1 MTLENLTLTREE
13 RIWLEAYQKTLEA
26 QFADLVKDIIIFGSK
41 ARGSSNEDSD
51 LDVLVVI
58 HKGNWK
64 TKKSVADPGYM
75 LAIGTEVVPSLIVLT
90 AEEWIYHQDYEA
102 PFWQTV
108 TRDGIPVFHQ
118 KTEDFAAFGHV
129 AEAFKDV
136 DDLSAKI
143 DQAVEKSKTA
153 HNRPATS

>member
-1 MTLENLTLTREE
+1 MTLETLTLTSEE
-13 RIWLEAYQKTLEA
+13 RIWLEAYQEALEA
-26 QFADLVKDIIIFGSK
+26 RFAGLIKDIIIFGSK

-51 LDVLVVI
+51 LDVLVII
-58 HKGNWK
+58 HEGDWK
-64 TKKSVADPGYM
+64 TKKSVAEPGYM

-102 PFWQTV
+102 PFWQTIR
-108 TRDGIPVFHQ
+108 RDGIPVFHQ
-118 KTEDFAAFGHV
+118 KAEDFAVFDRV

-136 DDLSAKI
+136 DELSDKI
-143 DQAVEKSKTA
+143 DQAVEESKAA

>member
-1 MTLENLTLTREE
+1 MALETLTLTREE
-13 RIWLEAYQKTLEA
+13 RTWLAAYQKALEA
-26 QFADLVKDIIIFGSK
+26 RFPDLIKDLIIFGSK
-41 ARGSSNEDSD
+41 ARGSSDKDSD
-51 LDVLVVI
+51 LDVLIVI
-58 HKGNWK
+58 HEGNWK
-64 TKKSVADPGYM
+64 TKNSVAEPGYM
-75 LAIGTEVVPSLIVLT
+75 LAIGTEVVPSLVVLT

-118 KTEDFAAFGHV
+118 KAEDFAVFDRV

-143 DQAVEKSKTA
+143 DQAVDESKAA
-153 HNRPATS
+153 HNRPTTS

>member
-1 MTLENLTLTREE
+1 MTLETLTLTREE
-13 RIWLEAYQKTLEA
+13 RIWLEAYQKALEA
-26 QFADLVKDIIIFGSK
+26 QFVDLIKDIIIFGTK

-58 HKGNWK
+58 REGDWE
-64 TKKSVADPGYM
+64 TKKSVAEPGYT

-108 TRDGIPVFHQ
+108 TRDGIPIFHQ
-118 KTEDFAAFGHV
+118 KAEDFAVFDRI

-143 DQAVEKSKTA
+143 DQAIEESKTE
-153 HNRPATS
+153 HNRS

>member
-1 MTLENLTLTREE
+1 MTLETLTLTREE
-13 RIWLEAYQKTLEA
+13 RIWLKAYQKALEA
-26 QFADLVKDIIIFGSK
+26 QFTDLIKDLIIFGSK
-41 ARGSSNEDSD
+41 ARGSSDEDSD

-58 HKGNWK
+58 HEGDWK

-90 AEEWIYHQDYEA
+90 AEEWIYHQDNEA

-108 TRDGIPVFHQ
+108 TRDGKPVFHQ
-118 KTEDFAAFGHV
+118 KTEDFAVFDRV

-143 DQAVEKSKTA
+143 DQAIQTDSA
-153 HNRPATS
+153 

>member
-1 MTLENLTLTREE
+1 MTLDTLTLTREE
-13 RIWLEAYQKTLEA
+13 RIWLEAYQKALEA
-26 QFADLVKDIIIFGSK
+26 QFADLIKDLIIFGSK

-51 LDVLVVI
+51 LDVLI
-58 HKGNWK
+58 IIYEGNWE
-64 TKKSVADPGYM
+64 TKKSVAEPGYM

-118 KTEDFAAFGHV
+118 KNEDFTVFDRV
-129 AEAFKDV
+129 PEAFKDV
-136 DDLSAKI
+136 DELSVKI
-143 DQAVEKSKTA
+143 EQAVDERGQNGTT
-153 HNRPATS
+153 R

>member
-1 MTLENLTLTREE
+1 MTLETLTLTHEE
-13 RIWLEAYQKTLEA
+13 RIWLTAYQKALEA
-26 QFADLVKDIIIFGSK
+26 QFANLIKDLIIFGSK

-58 HKGNWK
+58 HEGDWE
-64 TKKSVADPGYM
+64 TKKSVAEPGYM

-108 TRDGIPVFHQ
+108 TRDGISIFH
-118 KTEDFAAFGHV
+118 
-129 AEAFKDV
+129 
-136 DDLSAKI
+136 
-143 DQAVEKSKTA
+143 
-153 HNRPATS
+153 

>member
-1 MTLENLTLTREE
+1 MTLKNLTLTSEE
-13 RIWLEAYQKTLEA
+13 RIWLDAYQKALVA
-26 QFADLVKDIIIFGSK
+26 QFANLIKDIIIFGSK

-58 HKGNWK
+58 HKGDWE

-102 PFWQTV
+102 PFWQTIR
-108 TRDGIPVFHQ
+108 RDGIPVFHQ
-118 KTEDFAAFGHV
+118 KAEDFAVFDRV

-136 DDLSAKI
+136 DDLSARI
-143 DQAVEKSKTA
+143 DQAVDECKTK
-153 HNRPATS
+153 HNRS

>member
-13 RIWLEAYQKTLEA
+13 RIWLEAYQKNLEA
-26 QFADLVKDIIIFGSK
+26 QFADLIKDIIIFGSK

-51 LDVLVVI
+51 LDVLVII
-58 HKGNWK
+58 HKGDWK
-64 TKKSVADPGYM
+64 TKKSVAEPGYT

-90 AEEWIYHQDYEA
+90 AEEWLYHQDYEA

-108 TRDGIPVFHQ
+108 TRDGIPVFTR
-118 KTEDFAAFGHV
+118 KPKILPLFNRV

-143 DQAVEKSKTA
+143 DQAVEESKAA
-153 HNRPATS
+153 HNRS

>member
-1 MTLENLTLTREE
+1 MALETLTLTREE

-58 HKGNWK
+58 HKGNWE

-90 AEEWIYHQDYEA
+90 AEEWVYHQNCEA

-118 KTEDFAAFGHV
+118 KTEDFAVFDRI

-136 DDLSAKI
+136 GDLSAKI
-143 DQAVEKSKTA
+143 GQAVEESKAA
-153 HNRPATS
+153 HNRS

>member
-1 MTLENLTLTREE
+1 MTLKNLTLTCEE
-13 RIWLEAYQKTLEA
+13 RIGLAAYQKALEA
-26 QFADLVKDIIIFGSK
+26 QFADLIKDLIIFGSK

-51 LDVLVVI
+51 LDILVVI
-58 HKGNWK
+58 HEGDWE
-64 TKKSVADPGYM
+64 TKKSIADPGYM

-118 KTEDFAAFGHV
+118 KAEDFAVFDRV
-129 AEAFKDV
+129 AAAFKDV

-143 DQAVEKSKTA
+143 DQAVEECKA
-153 HNRPATS
+153 EHNRS

>member
-1 MTLENLTLTREE
+1 MTLETLTLTREE
-13 RIWLEAYQKTLEA
+13 RIWLAAYQKALKA
-26 QFADLVKDIIIFGSK
+26 QFADLIKDIIIFGSK

-51 LDVLVVI
+51 LDVLVII
-58 HKGNWK
+58 HEGNWE
-64 TKKSVADPGYM
+64 TKKSVAEPGYM

-118 KTEDFAAFGHV
+118 KAKDFAVFDRV
-129 AEAFKDV
+129 AEVFKDV

-143 DQAVEKSKTA
+143 DQAVDESNAA
-153 HNRPATS
+153 HYRPATS

>member
-13 RIWLEAYQKTLEA
+13 RIWLEAYQKNLEA

-41 ARGSSNEDSD
+41 ARESSNEDSD

-58 HKGNWK
+58 HKGNWE

-108 TRDGIPVFHQ
+108 TRDGIPV
-118 KTEDFAAFGHV
+118 
-129 AEAFKDV
+129 
-136 DDLSAKI
+136 L
-143 DQAVEKSKTA
+143 
-153 HNRPATS
+153 

>member
-13 RIWLEAYQKTLEA
+13 RIWLEAYQKALKA
-26 QFADLVKDIIIFGSK
+26 QFADLIKDIIIFGSK
-41 ARGSSNEDSD
+41 ARGSSDKDSD
-51 LDVLVVI
+51 LDVLIVI
-58 HKGNWK
+58 YEGNWK
-64 TKKSVADPGYM
+64 TKNSVAEPGYM
-75 LAIGTEVVPSLIVLT
+75 LAIGTEVVPSLVVLT

-108 TRDGIPVFHQ
+108 TRDGIPIFHQ
-118 KTEDFAAFGHV
+118 KAEDFAVFDRI

-143 DQAVEKSKTA
+143 DQAVDEGK
-153 HNRPATS
+153 P

>member
-1 MTLENLTLTREE
+1 MALETLTLMREE
-13 RIWLEAYQKTLEA
+13 RIWLEAYQKALKA
-26 QFADLVKDIIIFGSK
+26 QFADIIKDIIIFGSK
-41 ARGSSNEDSD
+41 ARGSSNGDSD
-51 LDVLVVI
+51 LDILVVI
-58 HKGNWK
+58 REGDWE
-64 TKKSVADPGYM
+64 TKKSVAEPGYM

-118 KTEDFAAFGHV
+118 NAEDFAVFDRI

-143 DQAVEKSKTA
+143 DQAIEESKTA
-153 HNRPATS
+153 HNRPDTL

>member
-1 MTLENLTLTREE
+1 MTLKNLTLTREE
-13 RIWLEAYQKTLEA
+13 RTWLAAYQKALEA
-26 QFADLVKDIIIFGSK
+26 QFADLIKDLIIFGSK

-58 HKGNWK
+58 QEGNWK
-64 TKKSVADPGYM
+64 TKKSVAEPGYM

-108 TRDGIPVFHQ
+108 TRDGIPIFHQ
-118 KTEDFAAFGHV
+118 KAEDFAVFDRI

-143 DQAVEKSKTA
+143 DQAVDEGKA
-153 HNRPATS
+153 VNNRPVTP

>member
-13 RIWLEAYQKTLEA
+13 RMWLEAYQKALEA
-26 QFADLVKDIIIFGSK
+26 HFANLIKDIIIFGSK

-64 TKKSVADPGYM
+64 TKKSIAEPGYM
-75 LAIGTEVVPSLIVLT
+75 LAIGTEVLPSLIVLT
-90 AEEWIYHQDYEA
+90 AEEWMYHQHYEA

-108 TRDGIPVFHQ
+108 TRDGIPV
-118 KTEDFAAFGHV
+118 
-129 AEAFKDV
+129 
-136 DDLSAKI
+136 L
-143 DQAVEKSKTA
+143 
-153 HNRPATS
+153 